1 LVFLRYHSSR
11 SAPLSRFLSA
21 ACATMLEL
29 AQEYEGGMRMPHKI
43 GQARIAVLREA
54 EEDSGVVARNL
65 AGTTG
70 VLEVWESDHK
80 FP

>member
-1 LVFLRYHSSR
+1 
-11 SAPLSRFLSA
+11 
-21 ACATMLEL
+21 
-29 AQEYEGGMRMPHKI
+29 MPHKI